1 MTRVRKLSV
10 SAWELWIPIPALGPL
25 NISMSAPRRPGWKSR
40 TACRSRIS
48 EAQNSSQLPVARVR
62 STNHLGFTT
71 VPAVKLS
78 RSFYEQSTLDV
89 ARQLLGKYLV
99 RQHADGTTVGRIVET
114 EAYVG
119 PEDKACHASRGRTP
133 RTEIMFGPAGYA
145 YVYLVYGF
153 HHMLNI
159 VTESVDYPSA
169 VLIRAV
175 EPVQG
180 VELMRA
186 RRETE
191 QRHNLASGPGKLCQ
205 AFAIDRKLN
214 GDDLCGKVLYLE
226 DRGEAVSKVVTTP
239 RIGVD
244 YAGQWKRRPWRF
256 LIKGN
261 ECVSKP

>member
-1 MTRVRKLSV
+1 M
-10 SAWELWIPIPALGPL
+10 
-25 NISMSAPRRPGWKSR
+25 
-40 TACRSRIS
+40 
-48 EAQNSSQLPVARVR
+48 
-62 STNHLGFTT
+62 
-71 VPAVKLS
+71 KLS
-78 RSFYEQSTLDV
+78 RAFYEQSTLVV

-99 RQHADGTTVGRIVET
+99 RQHSDGTTVGKIVET

-119 PEDKACHASRGRTP
+119 PEDKACHASKGRTP
-133 RTEIMFGPAGYA
+133 RTEVMFGPAGYA

-159 VTESVDYPSA
+159 ITESINFPAA

-175 EPVQG
+175 EPTDG
-180 VELMRA
+180 IDLMKS
-186 RRETE
+186 RRRTDNL
-191 QRHNLASGPGKLCQ
+191 HNLASGPGKLCQ

-226 DRGEAVSKVVTTP
+226 DRGEAVSRVVTTP

-244 YAGQWKRRPWRF
+244 YAGKWKNKQWRF

-261 ECVSKP
+261 SFVSRP